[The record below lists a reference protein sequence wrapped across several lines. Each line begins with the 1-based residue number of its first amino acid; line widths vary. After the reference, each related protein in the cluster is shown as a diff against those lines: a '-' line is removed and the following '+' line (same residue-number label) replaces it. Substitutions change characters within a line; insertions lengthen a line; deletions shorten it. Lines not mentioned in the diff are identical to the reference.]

1 MSLQENFD
9 KAAAE
14 VKAFS
19 KRPDDSVLLQLYG
32 LYKQATAGDNTTGTP
47 FGRSQRIWQIYLLE
61 SNLPACRGSLG
72 HPVRGQGQVGRLERQ
87 QGHVYII
94 ASIAYRGWTS

>member
-14 VKAFS
+14 VKAFT

-32 LYKQATAGDNTTGTP
+32 LYKQATAGDNTTGT
-47 FGRSQRIWQIYLLE
+47 
-61 SNLPACRGSLG
+61 
-72 HPVRGQGQVGRLERQ
+72 
-87 QGHVYII
+87 
-94 ASIAYRGWTS
+94 